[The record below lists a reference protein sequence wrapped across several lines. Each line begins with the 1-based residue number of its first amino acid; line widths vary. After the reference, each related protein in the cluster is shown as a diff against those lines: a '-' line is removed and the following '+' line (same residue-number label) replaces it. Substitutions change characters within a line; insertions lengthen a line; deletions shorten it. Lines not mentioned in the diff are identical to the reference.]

1 MFKKRLVAILVALA
15 LIVMGAM
22 RPAPAR
28 ANSVAENFGIAMIAL
43 GGWLLLIT
51 TGAWVVYGPP
61 WSSLNQE
68 VKPDMSDLESH
79 RAIRFGARCQPS
91 PGSPQPV
98 ACW

>member
-1 MFKKRLVAILVALA
+1 MLRKRLLTIVLALA

-28 ANSVAENFGIAMIAL
+28 ANSVAENFGIAMVAL
-43 GGWLLLIT
+43 GGWLLLIIG
-51 TGAWVVYGPP
+51 GAWAVYGPP
-61 WSSLNQE
+61 WSSLNPD
-68 VKPDMSDLESH
+68 VKPDMNGLEPH
-79 RAIRFGARCQPS
+79 RAIQFGARCQPA